1 MFFFKGWVIKRH
13 LEDAGS
19 YCSLLFIVGVVVAG
33 CTIIIIVCL
42 SRWFVTADVSQLFFQ
57 TDISGC
63 TTDEHPIAVSEVK
76 FVRGD
81 LPTSCFFRTGIVSL
95 SLLFSPF
102 SMLGFIHHCHIPK
115 NKT

>member
-1 MFFFKGWVIKRH
+1 MIKGH

-42 SRWFVTADVSQLFFQ
+42 SRWFVTPDVSQFFFQ
-57 TDISGC
+57 TNISGS
-63 TTDEHPIAVSEVK
+63 TDEHPIAVGEIK

-81 LPTSCFFRTGIVSL
+81 LPTNCFFTTRIISL
-95 SLLFSPF
+95 NLFFSPF
-102 SMLGFIHHCHIPK
+102 SMLGFIHHIPK
-115 NKT
+115 NKM